1 MKKQLSG
8 QIGQVKKHQLFSDNI
23 LVLAVLTNVAL
34 LLGLLFW
41 SITHIRPTELSVP
54 IRFTSF
60 ANFDVLGKWYQL
72 YELFVSALLVFMINL
87 GLALVAHSRSR
98 LISGALLAVSIVI
111 CLVCFGMLVG
121 FTAINFGGV

>member
-1 MKKQLSG
+1 MKKQISG
-8 QIGQVKKHQLFSDNI
+8 QIGQVKKHQLFSDNV
-23 LVLAVLTNVAL
+23 LVLAVLVNVAL

-41 SITHIRPTELSVP
+41 SLTHIRPTELSVP

-72 YELFVSALLVFMINL
+72 YGLFVTALLVCMVNL
-87 GLALVAHSRSR
+87 GLSLVAHSKSR
-98 LISGALLAVSIVI
+98 LVSGALLSVSIVI